1 MIHLDKFTNSDFERF
16 ISWID
21 NESFMYQFAG
31 PIFTFPLTISQ
42 LENYV
47 SDINR
52 KVFRVINQTTKKV
65 IGHGEINRIDNKNNN
80 ARLCRILIADE
91 NDRNK
96 GFGTMIIDELLKI
109 GFGEL
114 GLHRIDLGVFEF
126 NKSAIKCYEKSGFKI
141 EGLLRES
148 FVIDNDFKSV
158 YNMSILREEWN
169 LKTQYK

>member
-1 MIHLDKFTNSDFERF
+1 MINLERFTNEDFKRF

-31 PIFTFPLTISQ
+31 PIFTFPLTVDQ
-42 LENYV
+42 LEDYV
-47 SDINR
+47 SDKNR
-52 KVFRVINQTTKKV
+52 KVFRVVNQTTKNV
-65 IGHGEINRIDNKNNN
+65 IGHCEINRIDSKNKN

-96 GFGTMIIDELLKI
+96 GFGAMIIDELLKI

-126 NKSAIKCYEKSGFKI
+126 NKSAINCYKKCGFKI

-158 YNMSILREEWN
+158 YNMCILRKEWD
-169 LKTQYK
+169 LKSQSD